1 VDVVEVTT
9 QKLELTLDLPGELIP
24 YESVAIYPKTTGF
37 VKSVGVDR
45 GSRVRQGD
53 LLVELEAPE
62 LAAQHSEAES
72 KLAAAQSELV
82 AAQAKLAADQTT
94 YDRLASAAK
103 TPGVVAGN
111 ELDLAARAAEASR
124 ANVAAAQDT
133 VKAAEAA
140 RNAIAQVQAY
150 LRITAPFDGVIAE
163 RNVHPG
169 ALVGPASSAGVS
181 MPMLRIQT
189 MARLRLVVPVPENSV
204 ADVPTGARVK
214 FTVPA
219 YPTEVFQAPVA
230 RLSHAIDPKTRTMP
244 VELDVANAAGRL
256 TPGTFCQVQ
265 WPVRRSYATH
275 FVPPTAV
282 ATNQER
288 TFVIRVAAKG
298 NHAGKAE
305 WVDVKAGSNAGGLV
319 EVFGD
324 LKDGD
329 QVVLRASDAIRPG
342 SPVSPVLTPSDR

>member
-1 VDVVEVTT
+1 VQVVAVTA
-9 QKLELTLDLPGELIP
+9 QKLDLTVDLPGELIP

-37 VKSVGVDR
+37 VTSIRVDR
-45 GSRVRQGD
+45 GSRVRKDD

-62 LAAQHSEAES
+62 LVAQHSEAES
-72 KLAAAQSELV
+72 KLAAAQSALIAV
-82 AAQAKLAADQTT
+82 QAKLAADQAT
-94 YDRLASAAK
+94 YERLLAAAK
-103 TPGVVAGN
+103 TPGVVSGN
-111 ELDLAARAAEASR
+111 DLNLAARVAEADR
-124 ANVAAAQDT
+124 ANVAAAQDG
-133 VKAAEAA
+133 VKAADAA
-140 RNAIAQVQAY
+140 RNAIEQIEAY

-169 ALVGPASSAGVS
+169 ALVGPASGAGATV
-181 MPMLRIQT
+181 PMLRIQT

-230 RLSHAIDPKTRTMP
+230 RVSHAIDPKTRTMP
-244 VELDVANAAGRL
+244 VELDVTNAAGRL

-265 WPVRRSYATH
+265 WPVQRSYATH

-288 TFVIRVAAKG
+288 TFVIRVPSQ
-298 NHAGKAE
+298 
-305 WVDVKAGSNAGGLV
+305 GSNAGKADWVDVRTGNTEGSLV

-324 LKDGD
+324 LQDGD
-329 QVVLRASDAIRPG
+329 QVVLRASDAIRSG
-342 SPVSPVLTPSDR
+342 VQINPVQTSSDR